1 MSAARRRSV
10 DGSVARFT
18 CAGSDE
24 TGVFLRVLLSSASL
38 ATLTHFDS
46 SDDCLN
52 SIILR
57 QHRKQDKM
65 CVYVYKTNLRTRL
78 AGPDETKWGRSDRSR
93 PSSSSRLMRWLR
105 FSDDFLT

>member
-1 MSAARRRSV
+1 MRRRSV

-52 SIILR
+52 SIISR

-65 CVYVYKTNLRTRL
+65 CLCVCLQNKLENEIS
-78 AGPDETKWGRSDRSR
+78 GSGRNKMAAVEMDTS
-93 PSSSSRLMRWLR
+93 LLQQ
-105 FSDDFLT
+105 